1 MLVGNPSL
9 PAELCYGVPSDCFGS
24 ALCEVKLRIAFRRAH
39 REGDRRR
46 AMSCTACG
54 PDRYVLL
61 NVMLS
66 KVDGFFFGH
75 NAILI
80 PLPCPTQWI

>member
-9 PAELCYGVPSDCFGS
+9 PAERCYGVPSDCFGS

-54 PDRYVLL
+54 QRRALQIATCYITSSSARWAV
-61 NVMLS
+61 
-66 KVDGFFFGH
+66 FFLDT
-75 NAILI
+75 AQL
-80 PLPCPTQWI
+80 